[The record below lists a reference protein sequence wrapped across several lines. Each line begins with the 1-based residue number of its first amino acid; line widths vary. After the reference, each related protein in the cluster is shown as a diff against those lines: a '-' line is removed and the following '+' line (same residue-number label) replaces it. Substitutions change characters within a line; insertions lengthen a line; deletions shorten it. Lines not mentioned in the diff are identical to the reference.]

1 MPWYEY
7 SSLAGEKPRPLV
19 EVLLWHGA
27 QRIRLVALVD
37 SGADSSLLD
46 LDVGLAVGLD
56 PADAVRGKAVTAGGG
71 TMEVLSWPNAGL
83 ELQFERDRFPFK
95 GEFARFAAGDDG
107 VSLLGRSDFFDRY
120 VVGFWEADGI
130 LNIDSSP
137 YRAHP
142 PIGSPRPRRRRST

>member
-7 SSLAGEKPRPLV
+7 SSLGGKKPLPVV
-19 EVLLWHGA
+19 EVLLWHGSR
-27 QRIRLVALVD
+27 RIRLAALVD

-46 LDVGLAVGLD
+46 LEVALAVGLD
-56 PADAVRGKAVTAGGG
+56 EAKAVKGSAITAGGG
-71 TMEVLSWPNAGL
+71 AMEVLSWPKARL
-83 ELQFERDRFPFK
+83 ELQFEGDRFPFK
-95 GEFARFAAGDDG
+95 GEFARFVTGNDG

-120 VVGFWEADGI
+120 VVSFWEADGI

-142 PIGSPRPRRRRST
+142 PIGSRKPQRRRSS